1 MANNLPQI
9 FLSIQSTRWTSR
21 IARKNKIN
29 RSKHGLS
36 LSHAKDFDM
45 DTARLAVDDRED
57 YGEDRWVAIGFL
69 EARLHI
75 LVFTF
80 SEIGIR
86 AISLRKA
93 EKFEETI
100 YAEG

>member
-1 MANNLPQI
+1 MDVAYSAL
-9 FLSIQSTRWTSR
+9 
-21 IARKNKIN
+21 KNKIN
-29 RSKHGLS
+29 KSKHGLS
-36 LSHAKDFDM
+36 LSRAKEFDM
-45 DTARLAVDDRED
+45 DTARFALDDREE

-69 EARLHI
+69 DARLHV

-93 EKFEETI
+93 EKSEETI

>member
-1 MANNLPQI
+1 MDFAY
-9 FLSIQSTRWTSR
+9 S
-21 IARKNKIN
+21 AVKNKIN
-29 RSKHGLS
+29 KSKYVFS
-36 LSHAKDFDM
+36 LSRARDFDM
-45 DTARLAVDDRED
+45 DTARLALDDRED

-69 EARLHI
+69 DARLHV

-80 SEIGIR
+80 TEIGIR

-93 EKFEETI
+93 ERLEETI